1 VAAFLQLRFLIL
13 VPSNVFLK
21 RNMKTNTTMPI
32 RQASIFAIIILFESF
47 KIIQAAPI
55 VDTTNKPLL
64 AFIDHPLSTKYITKS
79 SNVIYPDVL
88 MGNEAESKDYVEKFS
103 VNRRDYLI
111 RTFNKGKK
119 VFPKVVKIL
128 KKYNLPQ
135 EYKVLIALESGFNGN
150 AVSGAGAVGY
160 WQIMDFVAKEYHMN
174 YVPQLSAEEKL
185 KLALLQK
192 ETDQK
197 KEKKVV
203 LKDDRKNFIKSTHV
217 AAKYLKERQKN
228 LNNDMLLVVASY
240 NCGVGNVWKAIKK
253 TGNPNA
259 NFWDVVNF
267 LPAETQAY
275 VKKFITLNVVFN
287 NYNNFSADKLNF
299 NSVKIKITEETNS
312 PEMDI
317 KNTIGLNNK

>member
-1 VAAFLQLRFLIL
+1 
-13 VPSNVFLK
+13 
-21 RNMKTNTTMPI
+21 MKTNTTMPF
-32 RQASIFAIIILFESF
+32 RQASIFAIAIVFECF
-47 KIIQAAPI
+47 KIIQAAPLI
-55 VDTTNKPLL
+55 DTTKKPLL
-64 AFIDHPLSTKYITKS
+64 AIVNYTPTTNYITKS

-88 MGNEAESKDYVEKFS
+88 LGNEAESKDYVEKFS

-111 RTFNKGKK
+111 RTYNRGKK

-192 ETDQK
+192 EADLKT
-197 KEKKVV
+197 EKKVI
-203 LKDDRKNFIKSTHV
+203 LKDDRKNFYKSTHV

-253 TGNPNA
+253 SGKPNA
-259 NFWDVVNF
+259 SIWDVINF

-275 VKKFITLNVVFN
+275 VKNFIALNVVFN

-299 NSVKIKITEETNS
+299 NPIKIKIAEALNNS
-312 PEMDI
+312 DVDN
-317 KNTIGLNNK
+317 KNTIGINNK

>member
-1 VAAFLQLRFLIL
+1 
-13 VPSNVFLK
+13 
-21 RNMKTNTTMPI
+21 MKTNTTMPF
-32 RQASIFAIIILFESF
+32 RQASIFAIAIVFECF
-47 KIIQAAPI
+47 KIIQAAPLI
-55 VDTTNKPLL
+55 DTTKKPLL
-64 AFIDHPLSTKYITKS
+64 AIVNYTPTTNYITKS

-88 MGNEAESKDYVEKFS
+88 LGNEAESKDYVEKFS

-111 RTFNKGKK
+111 RTYNRGKK

-192 ETDQK
+192 EADPKT
-197 KEKKVV
+197 EKKVI
-203 LKDDRKNFIKSTHV
+203 LKDDRKNFYKSTNV

-253 TGNPNA
+253 SGKPNA
-259 NFWDVVNF
+259 SFWDVINF
-267 LPAETQAY
+267 LPTETQAY
-275 VKKFITLNVVFN
+275 VKNFIALNVVFN

-299 NSVKIKITEETNS
+299 NPIKIKITEALNNS
-312 PEMDI
+312 DADN
-317 KNTIGLNNK
+317 KNTIGINNK